1 MKKIISVFLVALSVF
16 LFSSCNRSLPEV
28 TDCDIIHE
36 PEFGGV
42 YIKKTI
48 EEFNNMGY
56 EFGDSVNVKF
66 SNGYELIDLPYFSG
80 YYVDAGTKL
89 LVGYPG
95 YDYIKV
101 AINYGDDM
109 WDIAKL
115 NEGDKASVRLNTK
128 HKYKDLQ
135 DASDIHYYDEREKYT
150 SDEEFANF
158 RNINV
163 GNIKE
168 GILYRSASPCDNK
181 HKRASYVDKLIE
193 KANVDFILNLAD
205 TDEKIEGY
213 IESPDFNSPYFLSLY
228 RYKKNNLKLLFAS
241 KTFQKYSAL
250 AMNMNYKSQEFGQ
263 TLASGFINMLDSD
276 GPYLVHC
283 LEGKDRTGFV
293 CIVLEALCGATYQEI
308 VDDYMV
314 TYKNY
319 YGIDSKDNRYE
330 ILKKRNVDA
339 MLQFIVGDNVDI
351 RKDSLSKPTAN
362 YLIQLGMTDTQIE
375 DLINKLCK

>member
-16 LFSSCNRSLPEV
+16 LFISCNRSLPEV
-28 TDCDIIHE
+28 KDCDIIHE
-36 PEFGGV
+36 PEFGGI

-66 SNGYELIDLPYFSG
+66 SNGYELINLPYYSG
-80 YYVDAGTKL
+80 YYVDAGSEL

-115 NEGDKASVRLNTK
+115 NEGDKASVSLNTK

-163 GNIKE
+163 GNIKV
-168 GILYRSASPCDNK
+168 GKLYRSASPCDNK

-213 IESPDFNSPYFLSLY
+213 IASPDFNSPYFLSLY
-228 RYKKNNLKLLFAS
+228 RNNKNNLKLLFAS

-263 TLASGFINMLDSD
+263 TLASGFINMLDSN

-319 YGIDSKDNRYE
+319 YGIDINDNRYE

-351 RKDSLSKPTAN
+351 RKDSLSKPTEN

>member
-1 MKKIISVFLVALSVF
+1 MKKIFSVFLVALSVF

-28 TDCDIIHE
+28 KECDIIHE

-168 GILYRSASPCDNK
+168 SKLYRSASPCDNK

-213 IESPDFNSPYFLSLY
+213 IASPDFNSPYFLSLY
-228 RYKKNNLKLLFAS
+228 RNKKNNLKLLFAS

-293 CIVLEALCGATYQEI
+293 CIVLEALCGASYQEI

-319 YGIDSKDNRYE
+319 YGIDINDNRYE